1 VLLTALAGALVN
13 QLGIDSFQVEL
24 LHHGREHSFR
34 NVDVSRTV
42 GWFSNEIP
50 LLLDVGSARNL
61 SEMVETI
68 KEQIRGIPNH
78 GLGYGVL
85 RHLNKD
91 STLRALPSPNLRLNN
106 QGNYWEG
113 TRQKLFQVFRGTFRA
128 EFSNGLHEQL
138 INILVDFRDDCLT
151 LQWGYDRRV
160 YEEEDVRTLAEN
172 VITQIRS
179 LIALTASASKT
190 RV

>member
-13 QLGIDSFQVEL
+13 QLGIDLFHVEL

-61 SEMVETI
+61 SEMIERV
-68 KEQIRGIPNH
+68 KEQVRGIPNH
-78 GLGYGVL
+78 GVGYSVL

-91 STLRALPSPNLRLNN
+91 SALLALPRPNLRLNN
-106 QGNYWEG
+106 QGDLGEEEG
-113 TRQKLFQVFRGTFRA
+113 SKLFRVIDSTFGA
-128 EFSNGLHEQL
+128 DLGMHEQL
-138 INILVDFRDDCLT
+138 INITAITVNGCLT
-151 LQWGYDRRV
+151 LQWLHDRSV
-160 YEEEDVRTLAEN
+160 YEEEDMRNLMEN
-172 VITQIRS
+172 VISQIRS
-179 LIALTASASKT
+179 LIALTAGASKT